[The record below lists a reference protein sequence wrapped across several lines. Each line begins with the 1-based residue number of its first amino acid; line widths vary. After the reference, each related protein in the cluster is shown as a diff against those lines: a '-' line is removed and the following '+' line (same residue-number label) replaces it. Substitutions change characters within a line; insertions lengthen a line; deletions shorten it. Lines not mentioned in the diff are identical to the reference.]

1 MDTPPETRVDPRF
14 ARYRGTRDRAL
25 RNEIV
30 VDHHWLAVHCAGRF
44 AHRGEPRDDLVQVAV
59 VGLVNAV
66 ERFDPDRGVAFT
78 TFAVPTITGELRRH
92 FRDRTWSLHVP
103 RRAKERYRA
112 VAGAVDELTPAL
124 GRSPAIGEIAAHAD
138 LTVEEA
144 LEALEVGGS
153 YRGVAFAS
161 GEDEEGQHER
171 ALGVE
176 DGGYESAEARH
187 IVRGLV
193 RRLPTRRD
201 RLIVTLRFVHGLTQ
215 AEIAAVVGVSQ
226 VQVSRLLRINLDRMR
241 RAARRPPRSRHRL
254 ATADQPPG

>member
-1 MDTPPETRVDPRF
+1 MDTPPEHRVDPRF
-14 ARYRGTRDRAL
+14 ARYRATLDRAL

-30 VDHHWLAVHCAGRF
+30 LDHHWLALHCARRF
-44 AHRGEPRDDLVQVAV
+44 DNRGEPRDDLVQVAV

-66 ERFDPDRGVAFT
+66 ERFDPDRGVVFT

-103 RRAKERYRA
+103 RRAKERFLA
-112 VAGAVDELTPAL
+112 VAGAADELTPAL
-124 GRSPAIGEIAAHAD
+124 GRSPSIGEIATHAD
-138 LTVEEA
+138 LSVEDA

-153 YRGVAFAS
+153 YRGVAFAD
-161 GEDEEGQHER
+161 GDDEDGHHER

-176 DGGYESAEARH
+176 DGGYEAAEARH
-187 IVRGLV
+187 IVRELV
-193 RRLPTRRD
+193 RQLPTRRD

-226 VQVSRLLRINLDRMR
+226 VQISRLIRINLDRMR
-241 RAARRPPRSRHRL
+241 RAARRAPRTRHRL
-254 ATADQPPG
+254 AQEVGA